1 MWITFYQNL
10 QNYYFHLNIYSTGA
24 KPQFVRF
31 YPSNSLK
38 ALKEGAGRKQMAHTE
53 PCPCL
58 GNSDVLSWGTVLCQ
72 GLHTH
77 QQREL
82 RVSPWGLVPP
92 QQRLPPWN
100 PGSERLFLHTVLS
113 YLLQSH
119 RMLGVGRDLYKTS
132 SSSPP
137 HTYLKLSLWTFISI
151 NEAQSLKNPKAEEW
165 AYTPSSIHT
174 HTHTHWEQPARPL
187 LTPLGT
193 GEGSGEKPLIRQRW
207 RCKASSTI
215 LN

>member
-38 ALKEGAGRKQMAHTE
+38 ALKEGADRKQMAHTE

-58 GNSDVLSWGTVLCQ
+58 GNSGVLSWGTVLCQ

-77 QQREL
+77 QQRES

-100 PGSERLFLHTVLS
+100 LAVRDYFYTQLFPICYRATEC
-113 YLLQSH
+113 
-119 RMLGVGRDLYKTS
+119 LGWEG
-132 SSSPP
+132 
-137 HTYLKLSLWTFISI
+137 TFIKHLVHPLPTLISSFHSGHSFLLMRLRAWKI
-151 NEAQSLKNPKAEEW
+151 QRQKRENTNPA
-165 AYTPSSIHT
+165 AS
-174 HTHTHWEQPARPL
+174 THTHWEQPAWPL

-193 GEGSGEKPLIRQRW
+193 GEGSGEKPSIRQRW